1 MSMLGSFKGKVLA
14 LALTGVALAGCQ
26 QESAYY
32 TQGRAAASAP
42 LNPALRAKIVSLGM
56 TEQDPIV
63 VRIYK
68 QENTLEVWKRNRA
81 GKYAMLQTY
90 EICRWSGDLGP
101 KVKEGDR
108 QAPEGF
114 YTITPG
120 LMNPNSNYHLS
131 FNLGF
136 PNAYDRSLGRTGSFL
151 MVHGACSSRGCYAMT
166 DPQIQEIY
174 GLAREA
180 FKGGQRAFQVQ
191 AYPFRMTPENLAEHA
206 DSPNIAFWKMLKEGS
221 DHFEVTGS
229 VPKVD
234 VCGKK
239 YVFDAQSKTGSFNP
253 SASCPSY
260 EVPAEISIPVASK
273 RQKDDAEFTRLV
285 AERARSRERMEKSR
299 ERDIML
305 ASVMYRNDRKDG
317 VAAADVPAEAA
328 GPSQLI
334 PAGATAPTP
343 APSPRAVI
351 LASAPAPAV
360 PAEEETNGV
369 MTAAKALSNGFS
381 SLIGFAPTPAQ
392 EVSTIA
398 SAPETVG
405 EPLGPVGIPVP
416 APARAASAAAG
427 QMAAPVSGV
436 PARAAALSGDQP
448 APGTEPAGV
457 ASSAPVYPAGNVL
470 PVAGQSAAAPVAPVR
485 SVGGV
490 AVPAPS
496 PATAVAA
503 PEATAAVAE
512 PAKKGSFLTRWFN

>member
-1 MSMLGSFKGKVLA
+1 MLGSFRCKVLA
-14 LALTGVALAGCQ
+14 LAVMGLALAGCQ

-32 TQGRAAASAP
+32 TQGGAKASAP
-42 LNPALRAKIVSLGM
+42 LSPSMKAKIVSLGM

-68 QENTLEVWKRNRA
+68 QENTLEVWKRTRA
-81 GKYAMLQTY
+81 GRYAKLQTY

-174 GLAREA
+174 ALARES
-180 FKGGQRAFQVQ
+180 FKGGQRSFQVQ

-206 DSPNIAFWKMLKEGS
+206 DNPNMAFWKMLKEGS

-234 VCGKK
+234 VCGRK
-239 YVFDAQSKTGSFNP
+239 YVFDAQAKTGSFNP
-253 SASCPSY
+253 SASCPAY
-260 EVPAEISIPVASK
+260 EVPQEISIAVASK
-273 RQKDDAEFTRLV
+273 RQRDDAEFTRLV
-285 AERARSRERMEKSR
+285 AERAKSRERMEKSR

-317 VAAADVPAEAA
+317 VAADAVPVLASAE
-328 GPSQLI
+328 PSRLI
-334 PAGATAPTP
+334 PAGGIAPTP
-343 APSPRAVI
+343 APSPARAVM
-351 LASAPAPAV
+351 LASAPAAV
-360 PAEEETNGV
+360 PAEPAEEGNSV
-369 MTAAKALSNGFS
+369 ASAAKALGNGFS
-381 SLIGFAPTPAQ
+381 SLMGFAPSAPAE

-398 SAPETVG
+398 STPAESAV
-405 EPLGPVGIPVP
+405 PLGPVGIPVP
-416 APARAASAAAG
+416 APVR
-427 QMAAPVSGV
+427 AAPVAASYGAV
-436 PARAAALSGDQP
+436 PSAQAAASVP
-448 APGTEPAGV
+448 APGTETAAV
-457 ASSAPVYPAGNVL
+457 ASSVPVYPTGTVL
-470 PVAGQSAAAPVAPVR
+470 PADGEHGS
-485 SVGGV
+485 V

-496 PATAVAA
+496 PATVSAA
-503 PEATAAVAE
+503 PVAE
-512 PAKKGSFLTRWFN
+512 TVSAEAPARKGSFLTRWFN